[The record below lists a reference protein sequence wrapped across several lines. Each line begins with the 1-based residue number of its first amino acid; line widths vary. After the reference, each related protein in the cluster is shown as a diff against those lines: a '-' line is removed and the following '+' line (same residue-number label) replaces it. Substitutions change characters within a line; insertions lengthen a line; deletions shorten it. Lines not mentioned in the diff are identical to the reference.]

1 VKSRQSGYAL
11 IVILL
16 LAALVLIGLSA
27 AVPRLLTQGQREKEE
42 ELIFRG
48 EQYKRAIGRYYKTF
62 GRYPM
67 KIEDL
72 LETNQRAY
80 LRREFRDPMTRSGK
94 WRLIRVG
101 PLGELIGSVHERKP
115 LGQPSGT
122 TSPTQGQQP
131 PGGGSGSTSPPPSR
145 SAGPTSR
152 AGSGSSSDSSS
163 YPIAGVASTSTA
175 RSIRLY
181 ESYDTYNQWEFIY
194 DPVAEALANRPLV
207 PGQPQ
212 GQPSSEEK
220 PRR

>member
-1 VKSRQSGYAL
+1 MKSRQSGYAL

-16 LAALVLIGLSA
+16 LAALVLIGLSV

-67 KIEDL
+67 KIEEL
-72 LETNQRAY
+72 LETNQRAF
-80 LRREFRDPMTRSGK
+80 LRKEFRDPMTPSGK

-101 PLGELIGSVHERKP
+101 PLGEFIGSVHERKP
-115 LGQPSGT
+115 TGQPSGT
-122 TSPTQGQQP
+122 TSPTQGQRP
-131 PGGGSGSTSPPPSR
+131 PSAGSGSTSPRPGR
-145 SAGPTSR
+145 GGGPTSTP
-152 AGSGSSSDSSS
+152 GTGSSSGSGS

-181 ESYDTYNQWEFIY
+181 EGYDTYNQWEFIY
-194 DPVAEALANRPLV
+194 DPVKEALENRPVV
-207 PGQPQ
+207 PGQLQ
-212 GQPSSEEK
+212 GQPSTEEK

>member
-1 VKSRQSGYAL
+1 MKPRQSGYAL

-72 LETNQRAY
+72 LETNERAF
-80 LRREFRDPMTRSGK
+80 LRQEFPDPMTRAGE

-101 PLGELIGSVHERKP
+101 PMGELIGSVHERKP
-115 LGQPSGT
+115 LGQPAAGSTAPG
-122 TSPTQGQQP
+122 QGQQP
-131 PGGGSGSTSPPPSR
+131 SSGGSGSTSPPQ
-145 SAGPTSR
+145 
-152 AGSGSSSDSSS
+152 SGSSGSASSAPSSS
-163 YPIAGVASTSTA
+163 GSSPYPIAGVASTSTA
-175 RSIRLY
+175 RSLRLY
-181 ESYDTYNQWEFIY
+181 ESYDSYHQWEFIY
-194 DPVAEALANRPLV
+194 DPVKEALGNRPVV

-212 GQPSSEEK
+212 TNPPSDSK
-220 PRR
+220 PPS